1 MASDPFPQAL
11 IKNENKKIV
20 IQKEWVPPPDAPPS
34 IDLLM
39 AKGLTALERTL
50 NSVLQATND
59 GRPPQRDDIL
69 NLRDCMSM
77 LHDLKAKEQELLES
91 LSDEDL
97 ERISKNSKTPA
108 RGKK

>member
-1 MASDPFPQAL
+1 MSEDTRKPLL
-11 IKNENKKIV
+11 IQPENKKII
-20 IQKEWVPPPDAPPS
+20 IQKEWIPPPDAPPS

-50 NSVLQATND
+50 NSVLLATND
-59 GRPPQRDDIL
+59 GRPPERDDIL

-91 LSDEDL
+91 LSDEEL
-97 ERISKNSKTPA
+97 ERIAKNSKTPA
-108 RGKK
+108 KGKK